1 MKLFRSSILIPAL
14 VLLIAGPA
22 TADMRGVPASDER
35 PQATIEGTIT
45 SVNVPIAGG
54 GPIVTLLDGLVAFD
68 ATGATVRYVN
78 GHAATSDTLAAGQR
92 VLALLDPATA
102 PLRATTVVILSDRA
116 DVTFSG
122 KVGAVDL
129 DAGTLTVLG
138 FTSKVTDRT
147 VFGGPFEGFG
157 SKGLEDVRVGDMVFV
172 EAKADAGALVATKV
186 MRLGAP
192 SDSIRRI
199 HGIVSSIGESAWVI
213 KLDDGS
219 TVTVKVGPE
228 TKVTGAPKVGDAV
241 DVLARPQ
248 SDGSLVAVAILRSV
262 PPPAVS
268 LERFEGVV
276 KAIGATA
283 LTIAPKGGGPDRTFA
298 VDGQTKIAGS
308 PAVGDSVGVLAKKL
322 DDGSWLAVVIAK
334 AMLSGPART
343 EVEFEGV
350 VQSISPGNPTGVW
363 LVGETRVVVTSRTVV
378 RGEPKVGDTVE
389 VEGLKNPDGV
399 VQASKIEKL

>member
-1 MKLFRSSILIPAL
+1 MKLSRSSILIPAL
-14 VLLIAGPA
+14 VLLTAVPA
-22 TADMRGVPASDER
+22 TADMRGVPAPDER

-68 ATGATVRYVN
+68 ATGATVRYFN
-78 GHAATSDTLAAGQR
+78 GFSATTDTLAAGQR

-122 KVGAVDL
+122 RVGAVDL

-138 FTSKVTDRT
+138 FTSKVNDRT
-147 VFGGPFEGFG
+147 VFGGPFEGIG

-172 EAKADAGALVATKV
+172 EAKADAGVLLATKV

-192 SDSIRRI
+192 SDSVRRI
-199 HGIVSSIGESAWVI
+199 HGTVASIGEAAWTITVP
-213 KLDDGS
+213 DGS
-219 TVTVKVGPE
+219 TLTVKVGTE
-228 TKVTGAPKVGDAV
+228 TKVTGAPKVGDTV
-241 DVLARPQ
+241 DVLVRPQ
-248 SDGSLVAVAILRSV
+248 SDGSLLAIAILKSV
-262 PPPAVS
+262 PPPAVT

-283 LTIAPKGGGPDRTFA
+283 WTIAPKGGGSDRTFA
-298 VDGQTKIAGS
+298 VDGETKVLGS

-322 DDGSWLAVVIAK
+322 DDGTWLAVVIAK

-350 VQSISPGNPTGVW
+350 VKSISPGHPTGVW
-363 LVGETRVVVTSRTVV
+363 IVGETKVVVTSRTVV
-378 RGEPKVGDTVE
+378 KGDPKVGDTVE

-399 VQASKIEKL
+399 VQASKIEKR

>member
-1 MKLFRSSILIPAL
+1 MKPFLSSLLIPAL
-14 VLLIAGPA
+14 ALLVAVPA
-22 TADMRGVPASDER
+22 AADMRGVPATDER

-54 GPIVTLLDGLVAFD
+54 GPIVTLLGGLVAFD

-78 GHAATSDTLAAGQR
+78 GHAATTDTLAAGQR

-122 KVGAVDL
+122 RVDAVDL
-129 DAGTLTVLG
+129 GAGTLTVLG

-147 VFGGPFEGFG
+147 VFGGPFEGAG
-157 SKGLEDVRVGDMVFV
+157 SKGLDDVRVGDMVFV
-172 EAKADAGALVATKV
+172 EAKADAGALLATKV
-186 MRLGAP
+186 MKLGAP
-192 SDSIRRI
+192 SDSVRRI
-199 HGIVSSIGESAWVI
+199 HGTVASIGEAAWTI
-213 KLDDGS
+213 TLPDGS
-219 TVTVKVGPE
+219 TLTVKVGTE
-228 TKVTGAPKVGDAV
+228 TKITGAPKVGDTV

-248 SDGSLVAVAILRSV
+248 SDGSLLAIAILKAV
-262 PPPAVS
+262 PPPSVTF
-268 LERFEGVV
+268 ERFEGVV

-283 LTIAPKGGGPDRTFA
+283 WTIAPKDGGPERTFT
-298 VDGQTKIAGS
+298 VDGQTKIAGA
-308 PAVGDSVGVLAKKL
+308 PAVGDSVGVLARRL
-322 DDGSWLAVVIAK
+322 DDGSLLAVVIAK
-334 AMLSGPART
+334 AMVSGPART

-350 VQSISPGNPTGVW
+350 VKSISPGHPTGVSI
-363 LVGETRVVVTSRTVV
+363 VGETKVVVTSRTVV

-399 VQASKIEKL
+399 VQASKIEKR